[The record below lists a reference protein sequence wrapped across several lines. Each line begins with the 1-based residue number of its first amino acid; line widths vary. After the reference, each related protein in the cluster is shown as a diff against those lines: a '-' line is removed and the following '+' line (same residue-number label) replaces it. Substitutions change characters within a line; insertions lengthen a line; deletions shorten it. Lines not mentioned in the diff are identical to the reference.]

1 MSLQSIRSQNNNA
14 DSRQSK
20 LQLSSYP
27 NKLNAENSKNW
38 RDDAK
43 GNIQNIVIEK
53 WIEGAQL

>member
-1 MSLQSIRSQNNNA
+1 MRSGMSLQSIRAQNNNA

-43 GNIQNIVIEK
+43 GK
-53 WIEGAQL
+53 PSKDYLFLTA